1 MSGLSPLVNAYVKL
15 RNNLLLRRLLT
26 VLSLDV
32 LVKASSFILLPFYLR
47 LMSQD
52 QYGSFNYILSIVYS
66 FSLVLNL
73 GLYIPQSKLYHDYTD
88 PGERGQLL
96 YNINVILVVGLTLI
110 VLPVYL
116 FNMDYQAVRFLF
128 RNSIHYDRYRWWIL
142 LMSIVNLFAY
152 MLTNYLYTAEK
163 ISVIKRYSLLRVAG
177 INIISILVLY
187 FFRHADAVQ
196 TRLMTISTVEFLLLL
211 YFYSG
216 YIRVMIPAFSRSLM
230 LRCLKI
236 ALPIM
241 VSAIFNIIIN
251 FGDKFFLEKYVDYR
265 QLSIY
270 YLAFSCVS
278 VISILSNS
286 LQNVWLPI
294 FFKEKDLN
302 RNIRKTNKMVL
313 RLVGILIFLSFVISF
328 SVIIFL
334 KLKVIPSSYGEV
346 VYVLPMLLIG
356 QIVICL
362 ALLYGNYLTYFE
374 KTSIVLWTGLLIS
387 AISVGLNMTLIPLW
401 KIYGAAT
408 TSLISNICYLVIYY
422 FVIQYYRKKKNAFEK
437 SLDDPYPDEINHQKP
452 AT

>member
-1 MSGLSPLVNAYVKL
+1 MYGISLLVNTYVKL
-15 RNNLLLRRLLT
+15 KKNLLLRRLLT

-32 LVKASSFILLPFYLR
+32 LVKASSFILLPLYLR
-47 LMSQD
+47 LMSQE

-73 GLYIPQSKLYHDYTD
+73 GLYIPQSKLYHDYTN
-88 PGERGQLL
+88 PEERGKLL
-96 YNINVILVVGLTLI
+96 YNINVILIAGLAVL

-116 FNMDYQAVRFLF
+116 FKLDYHAVRFLF
-128 RNSIHYDRYRWWIL
+128 RNSIQYNQYRLWIL
-142 LMSIVNLFAY
+142 LMSIVALFAY

-163 ISVIKRYSLLRVAG
+163 ISVIKKYSLLRVGG
-177 INIISILVLY
+177 INIISILALY
-187 FFRHADAVQ
+187 LFRRGDAVLI
-196 TRLMTISTVEFLLLL
+196 RLVTISTVEFLLLL

-216 YIRVMIPAFSRSLM
+216 YIRVMIPAFSRYFLT
-230 LRCLKI
+230 RCLRI

-251 FGDKFFLEKYVDYR
+251 FGDKFFLEKYVDYKL
-265 QLSIY
+265 LSIY

-278 VISILSNS
+278 VIGILSNS

-302 RNIRKTNKMVL
+302 KNIGKTNKMVL
-313 RLVGILIFLSFVISF
+313 RLVGILMLLSIVILV

-334 KLKVIPSSYGEV
+334 KLKIIPASYGEV
-346 VYVLPMLLIG
+346 LYVLPMLLIG

-374 KTSIVLWTGLLIS
+374 KTSMVLWTGLMIS
-387 AISVGLNMTLIPLW
+387 AISVGLNMTLIPIW

-408 TSLISNICYLVIYY
+408 TSLISNICYLIVYY
-422 FVIQYYRKKKNAFEK
+422 FIIQYYRKKKNVFEQ
-437 SLDDPYPDEINHQKP
+437 SLDDPYPDAMPIQVR
-452 AT
+452 